1 MKNQQNINKVLINN
15 DSKLE
20 DIQNQILGLHREY
33 LHYFIEMDIQDSPFK
48 FKFYHDFLKE
58 MDEKDENLDCCSK
71 VQNVQLNLAQ
81 VNLKYDDMKQIG
93 DQLGMLP
100 SLLNLQLYMSSNSI
114 DDNDIYILTEGFE
127 NLRNLQILYM
137 DFRWNKIGLEGI
149 QSLGEQLER
158 LKKMQ

>member
-1 MKNQQNINKVLINN
+1 
-15 DSKLE
+15 
-20 DIQNQILGLHREY
+20 
-33 LHYFIEMDIQDSPFK
+33 
-48 FKFYHDFLKE
+48 
-58 MDEKDENLDCCSK
+58 
-71 VQNVQLNLAQ
+71 
-81 VNLKYDDMKQIG
+81 
-93 DQLGMLP
+93 MLP

-158 LKKMQ
+158 LKKM